1 MPIAVFEDNITKL
14 AEAHRECGAALRDL
28 ASAEDRAAELRDED
42 AAANGKGAHASHRAS
57 SPGHSPGNSGRLSG
71 GLSGGGLSGGSLG
84 LMRSATNS
92 AKSMLSSRGAAS
104 QLASMIDSAL
114 GHPRID
120 EFRIRAVVEQGIAE
134 ARYVALPAEPAPA
147 PEVSEGGEGGEG
159 GGDSKHRRGAEE
171 ANLRVDASFAAAAQA
186 NEAIASLDA
195 KKLLSTCERRPSPPR
210 LAIASR
216 LRESGPSCSRRNLRV
231 CSRPSLPGVSRAPP
245 LSYSLTPLRPYSLTY
260 LLSYRRPG

>member
-71 GLSGGGLSGGSLG
+71 RLSGGLSGGGLSGGSLG

-92 AKSMLSSRGAAS
+92 AKSMLSSPRGAAS

-147 PEVSEGGEGGEG
+147 PEVSEG

-216 LRESGPSCSRRNLRV
+216 LRESGPSCSRRNLHV